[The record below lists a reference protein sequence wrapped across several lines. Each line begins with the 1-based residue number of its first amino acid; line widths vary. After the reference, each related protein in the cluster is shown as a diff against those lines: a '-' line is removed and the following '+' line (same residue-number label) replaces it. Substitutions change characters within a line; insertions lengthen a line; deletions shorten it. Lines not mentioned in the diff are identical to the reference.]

1 MVTEKNGIFPQ
12 AARVD
17 HMEEIG
23 EVISRFNR
31 FLVCRTKKKA
41 KLLLGQTVYSE
52 QKKPVGIVVDIFG
65 PVERPYLKV
74 LKRDG
79 DQATTLYR
87 KR

>member
-1 MVTEKNGIFPQ
+1 
-12 AARVD
+12 
-17 HMEEIG
+17 MEEIG
-23 EVISRFNR
+23 KVISRFNR

-52 QKKPVGIVVDIFG
+52 KKKPVGIVVDVFG

-79 DQATTLYR
+79 DQASTLYR
-87 KR
+87 KQ

>member
-1 MVTEKNGIFPQ
+1 MVSFQ
-12 AARVD
+12 VARVD

-23 EVISRFNR
+23 KVISRFNR

-41 KLLLGQTVYSE
+41 KFLLGQTVYSE
-52 QKKPVGIVVDIFG
+52 QKNPVGIVVDIFG

-79 DQATTLYR
+79 DHATTLYR
-87 KR
+87 RR